1 MTTNTTTRTTSADAP
16 GTAGTT
22 VAGDEEFA
30 RNLVDGRWRFPAA
43 PYEFEIRS
51 PQDSR
56 VVACVPLSSRFDVD
70 AALQAGAR
78 AAQAWAADPA
88 VRVRLVAQ
96 AVADLDRLAVPV
108 AEVVATETGL
118 DLADAVEQVRTG
130 VRWARHRVAL
140 AAVDDAGPP
149 AVEPPGVAGVAG
161 VVLGWG
167 APFLEAVSGILPLL
181 LQGRTVVVK
190 PSLRAPLSAVVLAHR
205 LVAAGLPEGVL
216 GVVQG
221 TGTDVG
227 AALVGRRDLAVLHV
241 RGGGRTLDL
250 AGRAVATTGVPLHPL
265 RAGGNVL
272 LSGRDADPALVAATV
287 AAGLRLHNASG
298 PAAVPW
304 LVVHADTAGPVVDA
318 LVAAASAT
326 RPVPLPT
333 EPVRDRA
340 LAAVRTLGRLGG
352 RVLTGGAV
360 PDDVAH
366 RMGWLVP
373 ATVVTVGAVGSRLG
387 PRSDDDPWREPLG
400 PVVAVATWRTSDDL
414 ADAFSRS
421 RFRDGIGW
429 VHQVGD
435 DAAAALTGVV
445 RQARGT
451 DHGVD
456 ADDLP
461 AAWTTGCG
469 GVR

>member
-1 MTTNTTTRTTSADAP
+1 MTTSTTTRTTPADSP

-51 PQDSR
+51 PRDSR

-70 AALQAGAR
+70 AAVRAGAR
-78 AAQAWAADPA
+78 AARAWAADPG
-88 VRVRLVAQ
+88 VRVRLVAR
-96 AVADLDRLAVPV
+96 AVADLDRLTVPV
-108 AEVVATETGL
+108 AEVVAAETGL

-149 AVEPPGVAGVAG
+149 AAEPPGVAG

-181 LQGRTVVVK
+181 LQGCTVVVK

-205 LVAAGLPEGVL
+205 LVAAGLPDGVL

-227 AALVGRRDLAVLHV
+227 AALVGRGDLGVLHV
-241 RGGGRTLDL
+241 RGGERTLDL

-287 AAGLRLHNASG
+287 AAGLRLHNAAG

-318 LVAAASAT
+318 VVAAAAAT

-333 EPVRDRA
+333 EPVRERA
-340 LAAVRTLGRLGG
+340 LAAVRELARLGG
-352 RVLTGGAV
+352 RVLTGGSV

-400 PVVAVATWRTSDDL
+400 PVVAVATWRTPDDL

-429 VHQVGD
+429 VHRVGD
-435 DAAAALTGVV
+435 DAAAALPGVV
-445 RQARGT
+445 RPARGA
-451 DHGVD
+451 DHGVEG
-456 ADDLP
+456 DDLP
-461 AAWTTGCG
+461 AAWTAGRG

>member
-1 MTTNTTTRTTSADAP
+1 MTTSTTTRTTPADPP
-16 GTAGTT
+16 GTAGTP

-51 PQDSR
+51 PRDSR

-70 AALQAGAR
+70 AAVRAGAR

-88 VRVRLVAQ
+88 ARVRLVAQ
-96 AVADLDRLAVPV
+96 AVTDLERLAVPV
-108 AEVVATETGL
+108 AEVVASETGL
-118 DLADAVEQVRTG
+118 DLADALEQVRTG
-130 VRWARHRVAL
+130 VRWARHWLGAVDD
-140 AAVDDAGPP
+140 AVDDAGSP
-149 AVEPPGVAGVAG
+149 AGRAPGVAG

-167 APFLEAVSGILPLL
+167 APFLEAVSAILPLL

-205 LVAAGLPEGVL
+205 LVAAGLPAGVL

-227 AALVGRRDLAVLHV
+227 AALVGRPDLAVLHV
-241 RGGGRTLDL
+241 RGGDRTLDL
-250 AGRAVATTGVPLHPL
+250 AGRAVATSGVPLLPL
-265 RAGGNVL
+265 RAGGSVL
-272 LSGRDADPALVAATV
+272 LSGRDADPAVVAATV

-318 LVAAASAT
+318 VVAAASAA

-333 EPVRDRA
+333 EPVRERS
-340 LAAVRTLGRLGG
+340 LGAVRALGRLGG
-352 RVLTGGAV
+352 RVLTGGVV

-387 PRSDDDPWREPLG
+387 PHSDDDPWREPLG
-400 PVVAVATWRTSDDL
+400 PVVAVATWRTPGDL
-414 ADAFSRS
+414 VDAFSRS
-421 RFRDGIGW
+421 RFGDGIGW
-429 VHQVGD
+429 VHRVGD
-435 DAAAALTGVV
+435 DAAAALPGVV
-445 RQARGT
+445 REARGA
-451 DHGVD
+451 DHRVD
-456 ADDLP
+456 AGDLP
-461 AAWTTGCG
+461 VAWTAGRG
-469 GVR
+469 GPR

>member
-1 MTTNTTTRTTSADAP
+1 MTTDTTTRTTAADPP

-51 PQDSR
+51 PRDSR

-70 AALQAGAR
+70 TAVRAGAR
-78 AAQAWAADPA
+78 AVAAWAADPA
-88 VRVRLVAQ
+88 ARLRVVAR
-96 AVADLDRLAVPV
+96 AVADLDRLTGPV
-108 AEVVATETGL
+108 AELVATETGL
-118 DLADAVEQVRTG
+118 ELTDAVEQVRTG
-130 VRWARHRVAL
+130 VRWARHWVAL

-149 AVEPPGVAGVAG
+149 AVRAPGVAG

-181 LQGRTVVVK
+181 LRGHAVVVK

-205 LVAAGLPEGVL
+205 LTAAGLPDGVL

-227 AALVGRRDLAVLHV
+227 AALAGRGDLAVLHV
-241 RGGGRTLDL
+241 RGGERTLDL
-250 AGRAVATTGVPLHPL
+250 AARAVASTGVPLHPL

-272 LSGRDADPALVAATV
+272 LAGRDADPALVAATV
-287 AAGLRLHNASG
+287 AAGIRLHNASG

-318 LVAAASAT
+318 VVAAVSAT
-326 RPVPLPT
+326 RPAPLPT
-333 EPVRDRA
+333 EPVRERA
-340 LAAVRTLGRLGG
+340 LAAVRALGRLGG
-352 RVLTGGAV
+352 RVLTGGGV

-400 PVVAVATWRTSDDL
+400 PVVAVATWRAPSDL

-421 RFRDGIGW
+421 RFGDGIGW
-429 VHQVGD
+429 VHRVGD
-435 DAAAALTGVV
+435 DAAATLTGVV

-451 DHGVD
+451 EHGVD

-461 AAWTTGCG
+461 AAWTAGCG
-469 GVR
+469 GAR

>member
-1 MTTNTTTRTTSADAP
+1 MTTDTTTRTTSADGP
-16 GTAGTT
+16 GAAGST

-51 PQDSR
+51 PRDSS
-56 VVACVPLSSRFDVD
+56 VLACVPLSSRFDVD
-70 AALQAGAR
+70 AAVRAGHR
-78 AAQAWAADPA
+78 AAAAWAADPA
-88 VRVRLVAQ
+88 ARVRLVAR

-118 DLADAVEQVRTG
+118 ELADAVEQVRTG
-130 VRWARHRVAL
+130 VRWARQWVAL

-149 AVEPPGVAGVAG
+149 TVEAPGVAG

-181 LQGRTVVVK
+181 LRGHAVVVK

-205 LVAAGLPEGVL
+205 LVTAGLPDGIL

-227 AALVGRRDLAVLHV
+227 AALAGRRDLAVLHV
-241 RGGGRTLDL
+241 RGGERTLDL
-250 AGRAVATTGVPLHPL
+250 AGRAVATTGVPLYPL

-272 LSGRDADPALVAATV
+272 LAGRDADPALVAATV

-298 PAAVPW
+298 PDAVPW

-318 LVAAASAT
+318 VVAAASAT
-326 RPVPLPT
+326 RPVPLPS
-333 EPVRDRA
+333 EPVRERA
-340 LAAVRTLGRLGG
+340 LAAVQALGRLGG

-387 PRSDDDPWREPLG
+387 PRSADDPWREPLG
-400 PVVAVATWRTSDDL
+400 PVVAVATWRTPDDL
-414 ADAFSRS
+414 TDAFSRN

-429 VHQVGD
+429 VHRISD

-445 RQARGT
+445 RQARGV

-456 ADDLP
+456 AGDLP
-461 AAWTTGCG
+461 VAWTAGCR